1 MKKKIKW
8 IIVAIVLLVL
18 VAASVAT
25 WFLFFKNKGT
35 TETYENEQQQI
46 MHQWHDFDCNMSAI
60 VSNYDFTGS
69 MEDNLE
75 EWEAFS
81 EELEDYMDKQIEEGV
96 LDYYTEGLCCYLIGF
111 ENGFEFILEAPFE
124 LEGIMAGGSG
134 ISFDEESESEDSLL
148 LAKNAQDEESAS
160 GSDDTVMQGRILT
173 MEPVSNQKEATN
185 TIVESAKQ
193 ATYSDHEYKVISYKE
208 NDCNDFFKLMDIMKS
223 WGQYD
228 MVVLEAHGMSVEIPD
243 FTGTRDHYDGGR
255 GYYHFIQIADS
266 VDYLDLI
273 LYKETNFFPRNG
285 YYITIKPYS
294 GGNWREATAEE
305 VDNEILTK
313 RDLEQLRDTTVKDKP
328 SLNIIDYNLL
338 LAEEKI
344 TGEKKY
350 LIPEHVG
357 LYVRDEWLTQ
367 FYRQYPFER
376 KPIIYLANCF
386 AGQGDEVGQALLDVG
401 ARAVVCY
408 YNETEGSYHADM
420 FREIMR
426 CMTTYSTYNEDKP
439 EYYTLEYGIESAKQ
453 LYGETCTRNT
463 RVSQWVAD
471 QIFQNKEKY
480 DFDYEQCYIRLFTNE
495 DHIRLPLYNVVEDEY
510 YSGGIPGE
518 YTSYP
523 TETPETEPVEEE
535 IPDVGITG
543 EIPEEYR
550 EFCEEVIALLENG
563 DLAGFKKMV
572 YPLYGINP
580 ILDITVD
587 IKGEYCGFHLPD
599 GRVLLLS
606 DMGDRQLCLLGNY
619 SDGYLTGPWMGFSY
633 IYSSD
638 GEYYGAEERFAYA
651 YIDETA
657 LLAHGENCILVDR
670 RTSEKRTWE
679 SDADDF
685 DYTVTVYDED
695 GNIDEDESKTSNRG
709 ILSRIDWINMN
720 VYNYFRYNQVD
731 YFGYGDSLADR
742 ITWAN

>member
-18 VAASVAT
+18 IAASVAT
-25 WFLFFKNKGT
+25 WFFFFKDKGT

-46 MHQWHDFDCNMSAI
+46 LHQWYDFDCDMASI

-81 EELEDYMDKQIEEGV
+81 EELEEYMDKQIEEGV

-124 LEGIMAGGSG
+124 LEGIMAGGGG

-148 LAKNAQDEESAS
+148 LAKNVQDEESTS

-193 ATYSDHEYKVISYKE
+193 ATYSDHEYEVISYKE

-228 MVVLEAHGMSVEIPD
+228 MVVLEAHGQSVEIPG

-266 VDYLDLI
+266 VDYLDYI
-273 LYKETNFFPRNG
+273 LYKETNYFPENG
-285 YYITIKPYS
+285 YLATLKPYS

-305 VDNEILTK
+305 VANELMETYSLVDVSGMA
-313 RDLEQLRDTTVKDKP
+313 DLSAIE
-328 SLNIIDYNLL
+328 YYLL
-338 LAEEKI
+338 SREEEK

-350 LIPEHVG
+350 FIPEHVG
-357 LYVRDEWLTQ
+357 FYVRDEWLTQ
-367 FYRQYPFER
+367 FYGRYPLER
-376 KPIIYLANCF
+376 KPIIYLSNCF
-386 AGQGDEVGQALLDVG
+386 AGQGDELGQALLDVG

-408 YNETEGSYHADM
+408 YNATESSYHADM

-453 LYGETCTRNT
+453 LYGEKCTYNT
-463 RVSQWVAD
+463 RVSQWIAD
-471 QIFQNKEKY
+471 QIFQNKEAY
-480 DFDYEQCYIRLFTNE
+480 DFEHEQCYIRLFANE

-550 EFCEEVIALLENG
+550 ETCEKIIEILETG
-563 DLAGFKKMV
+563 DLSAYMRMLD
-572 YPLYGINP
+572 PLAWENP
-580 ILDITVD
+580 VLDICIDV
-587 IKGEYCGFHLPD
+587 GYGYNGFRLPD
-599 GRVLLLS
+599 GRVLLLA
-606 DMGDRQLCLLGNY
+606 DLGDRQLCLLGNY
-619 SDGYLTGPWMGFSY
+619 ADGYFTGPWMGISCLY
-633 IYSSD
+633 
-638 GEYYGAEERFAYA
+638 GEFEEEERFAYI
-651 YIDETA
+651 YIDESA
-657 LLAHGENCILVDR
+657 MVSHGEYIVTQNIMMTGSRKRHEHYTWDSD
-670 RTSEKRTWE
+670 SEYI
-679 SDADDF
+679 S
-685 DYTVTVYDED
+685 YTRTVYDEN
-695 GNIDEDESKTSNRG
+695 GNIDENKSEAFDKS
-709 ILSRIDWINMN
+709 SRDFDYWIQEHI
-720 VYNYFRYNQVD
+720 FRYFQYQAVD
-731 YFGYGDSLADR
+731 YGYQYGDSLDGR
-742 ITWAN
+742 IGWVN